1 MPARPRFTAAMS
13 VFVEPSVK
21 NRIAAIAAEE
31 GVPLSRVARLVMHQ
45 GLAAVTAAREK
56 AKSAQDSEKYD
67 VELPFSA

>member
-21 NRIAAIAAEE
+21 NEIAAIAAEE
-31 GVPLSRVARLVMHQ
+31 GVPLSRVARQVMQQ
-45 GLAAVTAAREK
+45 GLAAVIAAREA
-56 AKSAQDSEKYD
+56 AKSSQESPGYD